1 MAIIMIKSHCMIVPN
16 IRPFFGKLTRFL
28 GRKIPQRGMAVY
40 SKDFVWA
47 RLLAYLEKKLTT
59 DVVSAWMDD
68 AELVEVT
75 DKRVIVYTPTAFRRD
90 FLVQRCV
97 EPMREALAEM
107 FGTQPEVMILCE
119 GELDALRSGETS
131 TAFIGCNPQ
140 FTFDNFIVGPSNRFA
155 HAAALAVANKPAD
168 SYNPLFIYGPSG
180 LGKTHLLYAIASQI
194 HRTYPDYNI
203 VYIKGDQFTNELIEA
218 LKKGQNVE
226 FRNKYRNADLFLVDD
241 IQFIAGKESTQEEF
255 FHTFN
260 TLWENHRQIVLT
272 ADRPPKEML
281 KLEDRLKTRF
291 EWGLLADITP
301 PDYETRMA
309 IIKNKCDSIGLSMPD
324 DVCAYIAENITTN
337 IRQIEGTVKKLKA
350 YHDLSLLVMDVPHVA
365 RCIRDMHKGETESIP
380 TPTIIITEVC
390 RYYSIEEQ
398 VLRGSL
404 KNKSTVEARQIAM
417 YLIRKMTNLSLPDIG
432 REFGRDHATVIH
444 SLKKID
450 AAMMDRRSGV
460 SDTVRDITANINS
473 RL

>member
-1 MAIIMIKSHCMIVPN
+1 MYSTAYIWARVLSHMES
-16 IRPFFGKLTRFL
+16 KLTDN
-28 GRKIPQRGMAVY
+28 I
-40 SKDFVWA
+40 
-47 RLLAYLEKKLTT
+47 
-59 DVVSAWMDD
+59 VSAWFDD
-68 AELVEVT
+68 AEVVELT
-75 DKRVIVYTPTAFRRD
+75 DKRLVIYTPTVFRRD
-90 FLVQRCV
+90 FIVSRCT
-97 EPMREALAEM
+97 EYIREALLEQ
-107 FGTQPEVMILCE
+107 FGKQPEVLVLCE
-119 GELDALRSGETS
+119 NELEAFRNNANATD
-131 TAFIGCNPQ
+131 FIGFNPQ
-140 FTFDNFIVGPSNRFA
+140 FTFDNFIVGSSNRFA

-194 HRTYPDYNI
+194 HKTYPDYNI

-218 LKKGQNVE
+218 VKKGQNVE
-226 FRNKYRNADLFLVDD
+226 FRNKYRGADLFLVDD

-365 RCIRDMHKGETESIP
+365 RCIKDMHKGETEAIP
-380 TPTIIITEVC
+380 TPTIIISEVC
-390 RYYSIEEQ
+390 RFYSIEEQ
-398 VLRGSL
+398 VLRGTL

-450 AAMMDRRSGV
+450 AALLDRHSPV
-460 SDTVRDITANINS
+460 SDSIRDITANINS